1 MPPLPS
7 KDAIIEM
14 MEKRARAIPR
24 TIVFAILDKTR
35 ASSDGDAP
43 FAGVI
48 GLLNT
53 DPDNSSTELGW
64 LIILPAFQRTHVTT
78 NAIGLLLTWCLD
90 SPTEGGMGF
99 RRVQY
104 TTHPDN
110 IASLKKAKSM
120 GFKFEMVQRYQ
131 RKLLKEGE
139 GHTVVLSMCWDE
151 WSDERPKVHALMDR
165 KT

>member
-7 KDAIIEM
+7 KAAFIDM
-14 MEKRARAIPR
+14 MEKRARVIPG
-24 TIVFAILDKTR
+24 TIVFAILDKTK

-90 SPTEGGMGF
+90 SPSDGGLGF

-104 TTHPDN
+104 TTAPNN
-110 IASLKKAKSM
+110 IASLKKAENM
-120 GFKFEMVQRYQ
+120 GFKFELVQRYQ
-131 RKLLKEGE
+131 RKVAKEGD
-139 GHTVVLSMCWDE
+139 GHAVMLSMCWDE
-151 WSDERPKVHALMDR
+151 WSDERPKVQALMDR
-165 KT
+165 KK